1 MIILFEEDTLMSLKA
16 RYNLLHLFYWF
27 TVCCING
34 FIAVFLQYKGLSN
47 TEIGIVSGGSCVAT
61 IFLSPFMSSLIS
73 RIKGM
78 TIKKLMT
85 YILVTTFVIYVVMSY
100 LPVPVILLMIMYIVM
115 YALNLSTVPMLT
127 MIAMNYIN
135 EGTYVNFGLARGLGS
150 ASWALSA
157 LVFGQVISFLDTGIL
172 SIAYAFFSCVTLF
185 ILHTLP
191 ESQIQMTEKKKEGSV
206 FTVIR
211 KYKIFFFLLLG
222 FCFMFSGAT
231 ALSTY
236 LINIVKNHGGNTSLY
251 GVCMFAMAFSELP
264 VMIMVPKLMK
274 KVDSVSLILV
284 ASVFYVLRNYTI
296 GLSPNLIVLII
307 GMMFQGMSYGLF
319 TGVITYY
326 VTYILELQDQMSGQ
340 TMIGMMTSGIG
351 STLGNVLGGILQDTF
366 GLNALFLFVY
376 FMTAFGAIIIFG
388 CKFFGNK
395 MKKS

>member
-1 MIILFEEDTLMSLKA
+1 MSLKA
-16 RYNLLHLFYWF
+16 RYNFLHLFYWF

-85 YILVTTFVIYVVMSY
+85 YILATTFIIYMLMSF
-100 LPVPVILLMIMYIVM
+100 LPIPTLLLMGLYILM

-135 EGTYVNFGLARGLGS
+135 EGTYINFGLARGLGS
-150 ASWALSA
+150 ASWAISA
-157 LVFGQVISFLDTGIL
+157 LIFGQVISFLDTSIL
-172 SIAYAFFSCVTLF
+172 SVAYTVFSCVTLF

-191 ESQIQMTEKKKEGSV
+191 ESKVPAVKRKKEGSV

-211 KYKIFFFLLLG
+211 KYHIFFFLLLG

-264 VMIMVPKLMK
+264 VMIMVSRLMK
-274 KVDSVSLILV
+274 KIDSVTLIMV
-284 ASVFYVLRNYTI
+284 ASVFYILRNYTI
-296 GLSPNLIVLII
+296 GLSPNLIILII
-307 GMMFQGMSYGLF
+307 GMMFQGLSYGLF

-326 VTYILELQDQMSGQ
+326 VTYKLETQDQMAGQ

-351 STLGNVLGGILQDTF
+351 STLGNVLGGVLQDTF
-366 GLNALFLFVY
+366 GLNSLFLFVY
-376 FMTAFGAIIIFG
+376 VMTALGALIIFG
-388 CKFFGNK
+388 CKFLGNK
-395 MKKS
+395 KKKS

>member
-1 MIILFEEDTLMSLKA
+1 MSLKA

-73 RIKGM
+73 QIKGM

-85 YILVTTFVIYVVMSY
+85 YILTVTFIIYVVMSF
-100 LPVPVILLMIMYIVM
+100 LPIPAVLLMGLYILM

-135 EGTYVNFGLARGLGS
+135 EGIYINFGLARGLGS
-150 ASWALSA
+150 ASWATSA
-157 LVFGQVISFLDTGIL
+157 LIFGQVISFLDTSIL
-172 SIAYAFFSCVTLF
+172 SIAYTMFSCITLF
-185 ILHTLP
+185 ILNTLP
-191 ESQIQMTEKKKEGSV
+191 ESNVQTVKRKKEGSV
-206 FTVIR
+206 FTVMR
-211 KYKIFFFLLLG
+211 KYRIFFFLLLG

-264 VMIMVPKLMK
+264 IMIMVPRLMK
-274 KVDSVSLILV
+274 KIDSVTLIMV
-284 ASVFYVLRNYTI
+284 ASVFYILRNYTI
-296 GLSPNLIVLII
+296 GLSPNLVILII
-307 GMMFQGMSYGLF
+307 GMMFQGLSYGLF

-326 VTYILELQDQMSGQ
+326 VTYKLETQDQMAGQ

-366 GLNALFLFVY
+366 GLNSLFLFVY
-376 FMTAFGAIIIFG
+376 GMTAFGAFIIFG
-388 CKFFGNK
+388 CKFLGNK
-395 MKKS
+395 KKKS

>member
-135 EGTYVNFGLARGLGS
+135 EGTYINFGLARGLGS

-157 LVFGQVISFLDTGIL
+157 LVFGQIIS
-172 SIAYAFFSCVTLF
+172 
-185 ILHTLP
+185 
-191 ESQIQMTEKKKEGSV
+191 EGSV

-264 VMIMVPKLMK
+264 VMIMVPRLMK

-326 VTYILELQDQMSGQ
+326 VTYKLELQDQMSGQ

>member
-1 MIILFEEDTLMSLKA
+1 MSLKA

-47 TEIGIVSGGSCVAT
+47 TEIGIVTGGSCVAT
-61 IFLSPFMSSLIS
+61 IFLSPFVSSLIS
-73 RIKGM
+73 KIKGM

-85 YILVTTFVIYVVMSY
+85 YILSITFIIYIIMSY
-100 LPVPVILLMIMYIVM
+100 LPIPAILLMTLYIVM

-135 EGTYVNFGLARGLGS
+135 EGTYINFGLARGLGS

-157 LVFGQVISFLDTGIL
+157 LVFGQVISFFDIGIL
-172 SIAYAFFSCVTLF
+172 SFGYTLF
-185 ILHTLP
+185 ACLTLLILHTLP
-191 ESQIQMTEKKKEGSV
+191 ESHVQEKEKKKEGSV

-222 FCFMFSGAT
+222 FCFMYSGAT

-264 VMIMVPKLMK
+264 VMVMVPRLMK
-274 KVDSVSLILV
+274 KADSVSLILL

-296 GLSPNLIVLII
+296 GLSPNLIILII
-307 GMMFQGMSYGLF
+307 GMMFQGLSYGMF

-326 VTYILELQDQMSGQ
+326 VTYSLELQDQMSGQ
-340 TMIGMMTSGIG
+340 TMIGIMTSGIG
-351 STLGNVLGGILQDTF
+351 STLGNVLGGVLQDAF
-366 GLNALFLFVY
+366 GLSALFLFVY
-376 FMTAFGAIIIFG
+376 VMTALGAFIIFG
-388 CKFFGNK
+388 CKFLVK
-395 MKKS
+395 R